1 MIRTLQN
8 APLVSRRQ
16 LLRSAAFGAAAVS
29 LSRFAIGDQPT
40 TRPADFSF
48 VCMGD
53 LHLDQLAHHDMDW
66 LRREKANDIRQVENY
81 SRITAEITP
90 KLFDRV
96 RKTVAT
102 LPGTPFVLQ
111 LGDLVEGLCG
121 TPALARKHCEDALAM
136 VHEARFGAPMLFVK
150 GNHDITGPGA
160 NEAFDEVLKPSNKH
174 PGLARAQGANYT
186 VDVGTSRFVFF
197 DAYRADEAL
206 EWLPGAL
213 KGRGQDSG
221 ATFFVI
227 HPPVVPYTGR
237 CWHVFN
243 RPNQQEKRTKL
254 LAMLADANGIVLNGH
269 LHRYGLMTRTLAER
283 QFSQFSVLSV
293 VPDLDPKVREELYG
307 RDAYGA
313 SVTDLEPKFSP
324 DTLEDRRRLLEAE
337 KEFVTRYEHAN
348 TAGYAVIHVRGQDVT
363 ADYYRGVGGKLWRSV
378 QISQPRVGA

>member
-1 MIRTLQN
+1 MMNSMQN
-8 APLVSRRQ
+8 APGLSRRQ

-29 LSRFAIGDQPT
+29 LSRFAIGDQPA

-66 LRREKANDIRQVENY
+66 LRREKPNDIRQVENY
-81 SRITAEITP
+81 SRITSEITP
-90 KLFDRV
+90 KLFGRV
-96 RKTVAT
+96 RQTVAT

-121 TPALARKHCEDALAM
+121 TPALARRHCEDALGM
-136 VHEARFGAPMLFVK
+136 IHDARFNAPLLFVK

-160 NEAFDEVLKPSNKH
+160 VEAFDEVLLPSNKH
-174 PGLARAQGANYT
+174 PSLARSHGANFT

-197 DAYRADEAL
+197 DAYQPDEAL
-206 EWLPGAL
+206 EWLTGAL
-213 KGRGQDSG
+213 EGRGPDSG
-221 ATFFVI
+221 ATFFVV

-243 RPNQQEKRTKL
+243 RPNQQEKRSKL
-254 LAMLADANGIVLNGH
+254 LAMLADANVIVLNGH
-269 LHRYGLMTRTLAER
+269 LHRYGLVTRTLAARRFE
-283 QFSQFSVLSV
+283 QFSVLSV
-293 VPDLDPKVREELYG
+293 VPDLDPKVRDELVG

-313 SVTDLEPKFSP
+313 AITDLEPKFSP
-324 DTLEDRRRLLEAE
+324 TTLDDRRQTLENE

-363 ADYYRGVGGKLWRSV
+363 ADYYRGVGGQLWRSV
-378 QISQPRVGA
+378 QLSQPRVGV